1 MVVYERVYGVCVGM
15 CTERVVRFRS
25 NDSSSNGEVGRS
37 QVGLERQPLRLC
49 YVCVLCSCGW
59 GGFRAGGLEAWVRG
73 MDRRQGQCV

>member
-1 MVVYERVYGVCVGM
+1 MSACMVCVYV

-59 GGFRAGGLEAWVRG
+59 GGFRAGGRAGSVGERNGSTTGSVCLE
-73 MDRRQGQCV
+73 